1 MPAALRLPLPATGF
15 PAGIGWHERL
25 VVPLLGCDDDGKVNV
40 LLPIWRAAAA
50 NPRMGGRHRTSK
62 DGGKAC
68 GSKCKAVVPV
78 HGRIL
83 PQKKKNAMR
92 KIILARSYAMRIL

>member
-1 MPAALRLPLPATGF
+1 
-15 PAGIGWHERL
+15 
-25 VVPLLGCDDDGKVNV
+25 
-40 LLPIWRAAAA
+40 
-50 NPRMGGRHRTSK
+50 MGGRHRTSK

-92 KIILARSYAMRIL
+92 KIILARSYAMRILCA